1 MAGVSADF
9 LPEEVRGAVT
19 PVPSYKDLK
28 IEYVDTKPLSSG
40 VEDDIVEQLRALG
53 YIDEP

>member
-9 LPEEVRGAVT
+9 LPEEVRGAVA